1 MKAIKY
7 LNLFLITPLIVCFCV
22 VSCKGQKTFGEQYL
36 KLERV
41 IPLPGVKGRID
52 HLDINLKDGVVYV
65 AALGNNTLEAI
76 DLQQGK
82 LLHSIKGLEE
92 PQGVGYISR
101 NNEIIV
107 ANGGNGDCY
116 FYNADTFEKTGSLHL
131 YSDADDVRYDSI
143 AGKVYVGYGKGGIAI
158 IDADSHHQTGDVEL
172 TAHPEGFQVDR
183 KQGQLFINVPDVH
196 EIAVANMASQ
206 KTITHWKMNVAA
218 ANFPMALDDKNNRLF
233 VVCRKP
239 ARLIV
244 MDNENGKILSVNEC
258 VADADDVY
266 YDENNKRIYVS
277 GGEGYI
283 NIFAEQEDGTFK
295 EIGNIPTGFGAR
307 TSLFAQALKLLI
319 VAARATT
326 DEDAK
331 LMIYKAMK

>member
-7 LNLFLITPLIVCFCV
+7 LNLFFITPLILCFCV
-22 VSCKGQKTFGEQYL
+22 VSCKGQKTFGGQYL
-36 KLERV
+36 KLESV
-41 IPLPGVKGRID
+41 IALPGVKGRID

-65 AALGNNTLEAI
+65 AALGNNTLEAV

-101 NNEIIV
+101 NNEIFV

-131 YSDADDVRYDSI
+131 SSDADDVRYDSI
-143 AGKVYVGYGKGGIAI
+143 AGRIYVGYGEGGIAI
-158 IDADSHHQTGDVEL
+158 IDADSHHQTADVEL
-172 TAHPEGFQVDR
+172 AAHPEGFQVDR
-183 KQGQLFINVPDVH
+183 KREEIFINVPDVH
-196 EIAVANMASQ
+196 EIAVANMESQ
-206 KTITHWKMNVAA
+206 KTITLWKVNVAA
-218 ANFPMALDDKNNRLF
+218 ANFPMASDDKNNRLF

-244 MDNENGKILSVNEC
+244 VDDTNGRILSVSEC
-258 VADADDVY
+258 VGDADDVY
-266 YDENNKRIYVS
+266 YDESNKRIYVS

-283 NIFAEQEDGTFK
+283 NIFAQQEDNTLQQ
-295 EIGNIPTGFGAR
+295 IGNIPTRSGAR
-307 TSLFAQALKLLI
+307 TSLFVPALRLFI
-319 VAARATT
+319 VAARATK
-326 DEDAK
+326 DQEAK
-331 LMIYKAMK
+331 LMIYKAMN